1 MQESV
6 KIDRDKYIGGSDIP
20 VIMGLSPYKSR
31 FELLLEKAGYRT
43 EKLSSS
49 IYTRYGN
56 VMEEE
61 IRSYLSK
68 IYGMEFKEGL
78 HKRDDIRIHTDGE
91 AFPEPLTEYS
101 FNHFIVEI
109 KTTSRIYQSL
119 EEYKAYLV
127 QLLFYME
134 EVNLIDFVR
143 SFGILAVYERP
154 DNFKFQ
160 SEKEW
165 IENFDPLR
173 LQLFG
178 VVPGDFSELTS
189 HIIDEVDLFKEDLEK
204 VKKNPFITEEE
215 LMPKD
220 ITSITKKI
228 IMFED
233 QLQTMKDIQKKIDD
247 EKINLK
253 AAMERAGVKSWETP
267 NGYKVTLIGDV
278 SDIEKK
284 EVYFDEQAFEIENPE
299 IYKLF
304 LKEKTVMKRGRK
316 GYVRITAPKKEA
328 KE

>member
-6 KIDRDKYIGGSDIP
+6 KIDRNKYIGGSDIP
-20 VIMGLSPYKSR
+20 IIMGISPYKSR
-31 FELLLEKAGYRT
+31 FELLLEKAEY
-43 EKLSSS
+43 KFDDSPSN

-91 AFPEPLTEYS
+91 AFQILTEYS
-101 FNHFIVEI
+101 FNHFVAEI
-109 KTTSRIYQSL
+109 KTTSHIYQSL
-119 EEYKAYLV
+119 EEYRAYLV

-134 EVNLIDFVR
+134 EVDLIDFVK
-143 SFGILAVYERP
+143 SYGILAVYERP

-165 IENFDPLR
+165 IENFDPSR

-178 VVPGDFSELTS
+178 VAPGDFTELKN
-189 HIIDEVDLFKEDLEK
+189 HIIDEVDRFKEDLEK

-220 ITSITKKI
+220 ITSIAKKI

-233 QLQTMKDIQKKIDD
+233 QLQAMKTIQKRLDD
-247 EKINLK
+247 EKKNLK
-253 AAMERAGVKSWETP
+253 AAMEKAGVKSWETP
-267 NGYKVTLIGDV
+267 NGYKVTLVGDV
-278 SDIEKK
+278 ADIEKK
-284 EVYFDEQAFEIENPE
+284 EVYFDEQALKIENPE
-299 IYKLF
+299 IYKLY
-304 LKEKTVMKRGRK
+304 LKEKTVIKRGRK
-316 GYVRITAPKKEA
+316 GYVRITAPKGE
-328 KE
+328 